1 MTDRESK
8 RKKMVAMT
16 QEDSLTQRE
25 RIASGRLFTD
35 MTEGL
40 PEERLRAKERMYEFN
55 HTRPTEVAKRRELMR
70 EMFGSIG
77 EHCWIEP
84 PISFCYGTN
93 VFFGDMV
100 YVNFNLGLV
109 DDYTIMIG
117 NRVMFGP
124 NVTIAVTG
132 HPIDPAHRGYMYAL
146 PVTIGNNVWVGAG
159 AVICPGVTIG
169 ENSVIG
175 AGSIVTKDIPANVVA
190 AGNPCKVLR
199 EINEQD
205 KLYYYKDRP
214 FE

>member
-1 MTDRESK
+1 
-8 RKKMVAMT
+8 MVAMT

-55 HTRPTEVAKRRELMR
+55 HTRPTEVAKRQELMR

-100 YVNFNLGLV
+100 YANFNLGLV

-117 NRVMFGP
+117 NWVMFGP

-132 HPIDPAHRGYMYAL
+132 HPIDPTRRGYMYAL
-146 PVTIGNNVWVGAG
+146 PVAIGDRVWVGAG
-159 AVICPGVTIG
+159 AIICPGVTIG

-175 AGSIVTKDIPANVVA
+175 AGSVVTKDVPANVVA
-190 AGNPCKVLR
+190 AGNPCRVIR

-205 KLYYYKDRP
+205 NIYYYKDRK

>member
-1 MTDRESK
+1 
-8 RKKMVAMT
+8 MT
-16 QEDSLTQRE
+16 QEEDPMTQRE
-25 RIASGRLFTD
+25 RIANGKLFTD
-35 MTEGL
+35 MSEGL
-40 PEERLRAKERMYEFN
+40 PEERLRAKERMYDFN
-55 HTRPTEVAKRRELMR
+55 HTRPTEIAKRQELMK
-70 EMFGSIG
+70 EMFGAVG
-77 EHCWIEP
+77 ERCWIEP

-93 VFFGDMV
+93 VFLGDMV
-100 YVNFNLGLV
+100 YANFNLSLV
-109 DDYTIMIG
+109 DDYQIIIG

-132 HPIDPAHRGYMYAL
+132 HPIDPTRRGYMYAL
-146 PVTIGNNVWVGAG
+146 PVTIGDNVWVGAG

-190 AGNPCKVLR
+190 AGNPCKVQR

-205 KLYYYKDRP
+205 KLYYYKDRK